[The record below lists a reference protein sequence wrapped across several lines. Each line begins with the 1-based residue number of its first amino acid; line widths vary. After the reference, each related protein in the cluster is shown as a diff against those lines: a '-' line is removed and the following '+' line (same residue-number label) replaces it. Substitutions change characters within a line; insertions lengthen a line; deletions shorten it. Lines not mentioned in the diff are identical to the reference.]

1 MATIDKFWV
10 VLNLLISLWGLFQD
24 TSADNNLKN
33 KNKSLPPFRNHLV
46 WRWSGAVCSAAGW
59 NDHRMSFFLFY
70 MFAFTL
76 IKQFS
81 DRYGCLGGFK
91 HIVTVAET
99 TPITVNVITD
109 NGFLWH
115 LLLPPLL
122 RLHRH
127 KIPRPASPGMD
138 WDGMCTIERYT
149 MVTFF
154 DRGALGRRV
163 MARVKGH
170 EPDWT
175 CDIDAVS
182 YVGCRFP
189 LKGEMSVMFFTVLRT
204 MRHVG
209 HQTIDTCDRVKSFL
223 MHFFLLRKMNLTCF
237 LTKSIKQ

>member
-1 MATIDKFWV
+1 MQITISK
-10 VLNLLISLWGLFQD
+10 I
-24 TSADNNLKN
+24 K
-33 KNKSLPPFRNHLV
+33 RNH
-46 WRWSGAVCSAAGW
+46 C
-59 NDHRMSFFLFY
+59 HRSE
-70 MFAFTL
+70 
-76 IKQFS
+76 IIWCGG
-81 DRYGCLGGFK
+81 DRERFVQLPAEMTTGCLFFILYVCFHAHQAILWPLWVPGGFK

-149 MVTFF
+149 VVTFF

-209 HQTIDTCDRVKSFL
+209 HQTIDTCDSVKSFL
-223 MHFFLLRKMNLTCF
+223 MHFF
-237 LTKSIKQ
+237 

>member
-1 MATIDKFWV
+1 MQITISKIKINHCHRSEIIWCGGDRERFV
-10 VLNLLISLWGLFQD
+10 QLLAEMTTGCL
-24 TSADNNLKN
+24 
-33 KNKSLPPFRNHLV
+33 
-46 WRWSGAVCSAAGW
+46 
-59 NDHRMSFFLFY
+59 FLFY

-170 EPDWT
+170 EPD
-175 CDIDAVS
+175 
-182 YVGCRFP
+182 
-189 LKGEMSVMFFTVLRT
+189 
-204 MRHVG
+204 
-209 HQTIDTCDRVKSFL
+209 
-223 MHFFLLRKMNLTCF
+223 
-237 LTKSIKQ
+237 

>member
-1 MATIDKFWV
+1 MIG
-10 VLNLLISLWGLFQD
+10 SGLFSCRLKWPQD
-24 TSADNNLKN
+24 VFFFILY
-33 KNKSLPPFRNHLV
+33 
-46 WRWSGAVCSAAGW
+46 VCFHAHQAILW
-59 NDHRMSFFLFY
+59 PLWVP
-70 MFAFTL
+70 
-76 IKQFS
+76 
-81 DRYGCLGGFK
+81 GGFK